1 MWHRSLRVWGEVWH
15 KRTDGWHGSG
25 SSGWREELSG
35 LAHRSADF
43 PVGTLSLFAWKK
55 TMRPNRL
62 LTATIVT
69 LTLAACGGDGGGV
82 GPGGAPVANFTQA
95 CTDLAC
101 TFTDA
106 STDPDGVTTITTR
119 AWDFGDATSGTNTSS
134 ETNPTHTF
142 SAAGTFNVK
151 LTVTDNGGN
160 TNSKTIPVTVTA
172 PASGSPT
179 ADFTFFC
186 NSLACTFTDASTDD
200 GSIASQDW
208 DFGDA
213 TTPHGTGTPVN
224 HTYVATEATTFHVTL
239 VVTDDAGLTGTISK
253 DITVTPP
260 AAGQCDN
267 GSGNL
272 LNCNLDIT
280 QKSTIKVTMVSTSCT
295 ARGNSLTLSTTGG
308 FTQNIFTNGCKVV
321 PGTEVT
327 IQGGNPF
334 AAGTQLTATITS
346 GSTDPNRV
354 APQLKITGDFPKWTL
369 EFDDG
374 ENPTGPGE
382 PDFNDLVMEVN
393 ATVVP

>member
-1 MWHRSLRVWGEVWH
+1 MRS
-15 KRTDGWHGSG
+15 
-25 SSGWREELSG
+25 
-35 LAHRSADF
+35 
-43 PVGTLSLFAWKK
+43 
-55 TMRPNRL
+55 NRL

-119 AWDFGDATSGTNTSS
+119 AWDFGDPTSATNTSS
-134 ETNPTHTF
+134 ETNPSHTF
-142 SAAGTFNVK
+142 SAAGSFNVK

-179 ADFTFFC
+179 ADFTFLC
-186 NSLACTFTDASTDD
+186 NSLVCTFTDASTDD

-224 HTYVATEATTFHVTL
+224 HTYAATAATTYHVTL
-239 VVTDDAGLTGTISK
+239 VVTDDAGLTGTVTK

-267 GSGNL
+267 GSGTFV
-272 LNCNLDIT
+272 NCTLDVT
-280 QKSTIKVTMVSTSCT
+280 KKATISVRMVSTNCT
-295 ARGNSLTLSTTGG
+295 ARGNTLTITAPNFSQT
-308 FTQNIFTNGCKVV
+308 IFTNGCNVKPLPKDFPVNA
-321 PGTEVT
+321 P
-327 IQGGNPF
+327 NSF
-334 AAGTQLTATITS
+334 AAGTQLQAQITS
-346 GSTDPNRV
+346 GSTDPTRV
-354 APQLKITGDFPKWTL
+354 PPQLRISGEFPKWTL

-393 ATVVP
+393 ATEVP

>member
-1 MWHRSLRVWGEVWH
+1 MRS
-15 KRTDGWHGSG
+15 
-25 SSGWREELSG
+25 
-35 LAHRSADF
+35 
-43 PVGTLSLFAWKK
+43 
-55 TMRPNRL
+55 NRL
-62 LTATIVT
+62 LTATIIT

-82 GPGGAPVANFTQA
+82 GPGGAPVANFTQV

-106 STDPDGVTTITTR
+106 STDPDGNATITTR
-119 AWDFGDATSGTNTSS
+119 AWDFGDANSTSNASS
-134 ETNPTHTF
+134 ETNPAHTF

-179 ADFTFFC
+179 ADFTFLC
-186 NSLACTFTDASTDD
+186 NSLVCTFTDASTDD

-213 TTPHGTGTPVN
+213 TTPHGTGTPIN
-224 HTYVATEATTFHVTL
+224 HTYAATAATTYHVTL
-239 VVTDDAGLTGTISK
+239 VVTDDAGLTGTVTK

-267 GSGNL
+267 GSGTFV
-272 LNCNLDIT
+272 NCNLDIT
-280 QKSTIKVTMVSTSCT
+280 QKSTVTVTMVSNNCT
-295 ARGNSLTLSTTGG
+295 ARGNTLTLSTTAG
-308 FTQNIFTNGCKVV
+308 FTQTVFTNGCKV
-321 PGTEVT
+321 
-327 IQGGNPF
+327 
-334 AAGTQLTATITS
+334 AAGTVFTIKGGNAFDAATQLQAQITS
-346 GSTDPNRV
+346 GSTDPTRV
-354 APQLKITGDFPKWTL
+354 PPQLRISGDFPKWTL